1 MADTNFLGFNN
12 FIWFNG
18 VVEDRQDP
26 FKVGRVR
33 VRCIGIHTHD
43 KEVLPTADLPWAQ
56 CVLPVTSPGISGLGQ
71 SPSFLVEGSWVFGY
85 FRDGESCQE
94 PVVIGSVPGRP
105 VEGANPQF
113 GFYDP
118 GGNFPRDIMYP
129 DTNRLAANEK
139 VVVAG
144 LPQDA
149 NPHPHLILR
158 KFGLTKE
165 IATADFNATTNAE
178 DKDIPG
184 SDGDT
189 WDQPE
194 VPYAAV
200 YPMNHVYESESG
212 HIQEFDDTEDAERI
226 YQSHRT
232 GTSYEIDPFGTIV
245 YLNKVNKYEITSFNN
260 YNYIGGDSDIT
271 IDGRHKI
278 YLNKLGLANNNYD
291 IQIGPN
297 ANINIQVD
305 KGNINLVTVDGN
317 INVNSGGDYNL
328 KVKGNYISK
337 IEGSKRETIEGSK
350 TSDTTMGVIH
360 RGQNVII
367 EGSTV
372 HVIGHPIDLN

>member
-1 MADTNFLGFNN
+1 MGKPMADSNILSANFYSFT
-12 FIWFNG
+12 G
-18 VVEDRQDP
+18 VVEDRNDP
-26 FKVGRVR
+26 EYLGRYKVR
-33 VRCIGIHTHD
+33 VLGIHTHD

-56 CVLPVTSPGISGLGQ
+56 CILPVTSPGISGLGH
-71 SPSFLVEGSWVFGY
+71 SPSFLVEGSWVVGY
-85 FRDGESCQE
+85 MRDGGQCQQ
-94 PVVIGSVPGRP
+94 PVIIGSLPGYP
-105 VEGANPQF
+105 IETANPKF

-118 GGNFPRDIMYP
+118 NSKFPRDVYAP
-129 DTNRLAANEK
+129 DTNSLAVNEK

-144 LPQDA
+144 KEMDA
-149 NPHPHLILR
+149 NPHLHLLLR
-158 KFGLTKE
+158 KASTITG
-165 IATADFNATTNAE
+165 IATADFNATTNA
-178 DKDIPG
+178 KGGMIAG

-200 YPMNHVYESESG
+200 YPYNHVFESESG
-212 HIQEFDDTEDAERI
+212 HISEWDDTEGAERI

-260 YNYIGGDSDIT
+260 YNSIGGDSDIT

-278 YLNKLGLANNNYD
+278 FINKSGMPFNNYD

-297 ANINIQVD
+297 ANVNIQVD

-328 KVKGNYISK
+328 KVKGNYTSDIW
-337 IEGSKRETIEGSK
+337 GSKRETIAGSK
-350 TSDTTMGVIH
+350 TSNTTMSVIH
-360 RGQNVII
+360 RGA
-367 EGSTV
+367 T
-372 HVIGHPIDLN
+372 IDLN